1 LVARYSGNPLALK
14 LVAQT
19 VQELFGGDIGAFLA
33 AEAPI
38 FDDIRMVLDQQ
49 YARLSA
55 LEQEILVWLAIE
67 REPVALPALRA
78 NLVHPPSPRD
88 ILEALRTL
96 QRRSLLEQVGRA
108 SPAQQPPP
116 AAFTLQHV
124 IMEYV
129 TERLVD
135 DACRAI
141 ERGELGCLDQ
151 YALLKAQSKDYVRQ
165 SQGRIIVQPIT
176 QRLLTCLGLA
186 GLEAK
191 LQRLLASLRAR
202 MQQAPGYAGG
212 NILNLLLHLR
222 RDLRGYDFSGL
233 SVW

>member
-1 LVARYSGNPLALK
+1 

-19 VQELFGGDIGAFLA
+19 VQELFAGDIGAFLA

-55 LEQEILVWLAIE
+55 LEQQILVWLAIE
-67 REPVALPALRA
+67 REPVVLPVLRA
-78 NLVHPPSPRD
+78 NLVNAPSPRE
-88 ILEALRTL
+88 ILEALRML
-96 QRRSLLEQVGRA
+96 QRRSLLEQVGRT
-108 SPAQQPPP
+108 SLPAPSAQPPS

-129 TERLVD
+129 TARLVD

-141 ERGELGCLDQ
+141 ERGEVDCLDR

-165 SQGRIIVQPIT
+165 SQGRIIVQPIAE
-176 QRLLTCLGLA
+176 RLRARLGLA
-186 GLEAK
+186 GLEAQ

-202 MQQAPGYAGG
+202 VPQAPGYAGG
-212 NILNLLLHLR
+212 TILN
-222 RDLRGYDFSGL
+222 
-233 SVW
+233 